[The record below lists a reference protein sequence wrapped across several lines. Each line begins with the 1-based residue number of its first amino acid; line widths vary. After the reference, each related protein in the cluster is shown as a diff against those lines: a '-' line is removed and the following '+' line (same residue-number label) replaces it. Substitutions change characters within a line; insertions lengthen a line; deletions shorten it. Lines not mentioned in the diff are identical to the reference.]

1 MADFNEIK
9 DVVINTLG
17 TVADKTRSFAE
28 KASDKAKDATRLAK
42 LSIKLNSEKDA
53 MQKTFAEIG
62 KLYYET
68 TKDLPDRFFIQLFDE
83 VALTIENIDKL
94 RAEIDEVKTCK
105 DCEIDVEF
113 EDLSADEGSA
123 PQVSDDELVKEASSS
138 PENEAEA
145 APEDEQ
151 PLSEDEQPL
160 PEQPA
165 E

>member
-17 TVADKTRSFAE
+17 TVAEKTRSLAG
-28 KASDKAKDATRLAK
+28 KATDKAKDVTRIAK
-42 LSIKLNSEKDA
+42 LNMELNSEKDS

-68 TKDLPDRFFIQLFDE
+68 TKDLPDRFFVQLFDE
-83 VALTIENIDKL
+83 VALTIDNIDKL
-94 RAEIDEVKTCK
+94 KAEIDEVKTGIDPKACK
-105 DCEIDVEF
+105 DCDIEVEF
-113 EDLSADEGSA
+113 EDLSSDESSA
-123 PQVSDDELVKEASSS
+123 PQASDEELIKKTSNSSTDELEAT
-138 PENEAEA
+138 P
-145 APEDEQ
+145 
-151 PLSEDEQPL
+151 EDEQPL